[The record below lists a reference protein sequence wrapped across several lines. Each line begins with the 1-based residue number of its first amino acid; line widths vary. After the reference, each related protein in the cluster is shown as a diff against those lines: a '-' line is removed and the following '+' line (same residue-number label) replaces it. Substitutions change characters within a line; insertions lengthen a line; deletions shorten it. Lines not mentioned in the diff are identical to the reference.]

1 VRLMKKKVSPL
12 VPKKGKVYSSAIN
25 GRLELNWLDGRL
37 LLDSENANYSYGALQ
52 RALGEGLLHIGRAEV
67 ANFKNILVLGM
78 GAGSVIE
85 TLRKEFQNEGKITAV
100 EIDPVV
106 VDIAKRYF
114 KVNDFAN
121 LEIVVE
127 DALSFVLRNKIKFDF
142 ILVDLFI
149 DSETPKVFSSP
160 KFLNSLL
167 KSLLVEGTILFNT
180 VNVAEKFSG
189 RNQKMIRFFEKHC
202 AVTVLAAIEEGND
215 LLLFKKLRKQRVL

>member
-1 VRLMKKKVSPL
+1 MKKKVSPL
-12 VPKKGKVYSSAIN
+12 VPKEGKVYSSAIN

-37 LLDSENANYSYGALQ
+37 LLDSANANYSYGALQ
-52 RALGEGLLHIGRAEV
+52 RALGEGLLHIGRAEA
-67 ANFKNILVLGM
+67 ANFENILVLGM

-85 TLRKEFQNEGKITAV
+85 TLRREFKNEGKITAV

-106 VDIAKRYF
+106 VDIAKKYF

-127 DALSFVLRNKIKFDF
+127 DALFFVLRNKIKFDF

-160 KFLNSLL
+160 QFLNGLL

-180 VNVAEKFSG
+180 VNVAEKFSA
-189 RNQKMIRFFEKHC
+189 RNKKMIRFFEQQC
-202 AVTVLAAIEEGND
+202 AVTMLAAIEEGND

>member
-1 VRLMKKKVSPL
+1 MKKKVSRSVPL
-12 VPKKGKVYSSAIN
+12 KGKVYKSEIN

-37 LLDSENANYSYGALQ
+37 LLDSANANYSYGALQ

-85 TLRKEFQNEGKITAV
+85 TLRKEFRNEGKITAV

-106 VDIAKRYF
+106 VDIAKKYF

-127 DALSFVLRNKIKFDF
+127 DALSFVLKNKIKFDF

-149 DSETPKVFSSP
+149 DSETPKVFSSV
-160 KFLNSLL
+160 KFLNGLL

-180 VNVAEKFSG
+180 VNVAEKFSA
-189 RNQKMIRFFEKHC
+189 RNQKMLRFFEKHC
-202 AVTVLAAIEEGND
+202 TVTVLTAIEEGND
-215 LLLFKKLRKQRVL
+215 LLLFKKLPKQRIL